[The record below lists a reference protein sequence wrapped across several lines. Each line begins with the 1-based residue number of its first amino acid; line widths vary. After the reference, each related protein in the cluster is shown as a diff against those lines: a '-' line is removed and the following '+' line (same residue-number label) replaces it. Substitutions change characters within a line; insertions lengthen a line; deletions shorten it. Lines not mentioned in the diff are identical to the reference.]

1 MVRILA
7 RPTLR
12 RGTSSRLNCCSAK
25 KALTPPEQA
34 RYSFRCASHN
44 NPKLPQTGT
53 PFMPEARPT
62 FFDFDVTKMMADFRF
77 RPFDLEAVMAY
88 QRRNIE
94 AFSQANQLAVEGMQA
109 VAKRQIEITRQAVED
124 VSALLRD
131 LAQPASAEDRIA
143 KNTEYAKQ
151 MLEKSVNNG
160 REITM
165 LATKAGSEAAEVLR
179 KRATEGLDEFR
190 DLAKQQAAR

>member
-1 MVRILA
+1 M
-7 RPTLR
+7 
-12 RGTSSRLNCCSAK
+12 S
-25 KALTPPEQA
+25 
-34 RYSFRCASHN
+34 
-44 NPKLPQTGT
+44 
-53 PFMPEARPT
+53 EARPN

-77 RPFDLEAVMAY
+77 RPFDIEALMAC

-94 AFSQANQLAVEGMQA
+94 AISQANQLAVEGMQA
-109 VAKRQIEITRQAVED
+109 VAKRQIEIARQAIED

-131 LAQPASAEDRIA
+131 LSQPASTEDRIA

-151 MLEKSVNNG
+151 MLEKSVNHG

-165 LATKAGSEAAEVLR
+165 LATKASTEAADVLR

-190 DLAKQQAAR
+190 DLAKPQSVR